1 MNTVIFTLLTDGISN
16 VGQFS
21 KLSPSESIN
30 DSPFPH
36 QFQVTLIILLTLLTR
51 LFYTSDGYRKGVHK
65 ITMRCL
71 ECNIEMKSRIKK
83 VPEEFKGEKIEL
95 AYPVWVCPQCREEMV
110 EAGVLDAAWKK
121 QWEIYKQVHGIPSP
135 ENIKKARERLGL
147 TGEELAQLLGKT
159 RSLISK
165 LENGE
170 RNLSDSLLS
179 AYTDYILPGGEAMMP
194 LLAQAVT
201 QNRISREQSDELTN
215 KMDLLNQSSLKIKA
229 DLIRNT
235 HGKEPDP
242 DNGSTTFDEELFCGI
257 ASYIIIKKGLID
269 LMGLLKLFF
278 YLDTEYYQKSG
289 KSLSGF
295 RYLFNKYGP
304 TPLDYYSLVSYLQEA
319 HVIKATDKEYQFES
333 GDKAEHYLSNLP
345 KDKKIFFNKFFSFYS
360 SFSSR
365 QLSSMSHQEPFWNK
379 AEQGKLI
386 RFYKDMIIPK
396 LKKGIS

>member
-1 MNTVIFTLLTDGISN
+1 LNTVIFTLLTDGISN

-21 KLSPSESIN
+21 KLSPSESII

-36 QFQVTLIILLTLLTR
+36 QFQVTLIILLTLLT
-51 LFYTSDGYRKGVHK
+51 LIFYPSDGYRKEVNK
-65 ITMRCL
+65 ITMRCP
-71 ECNIEMKSRIKK
+71 ECNIEMKSQNRK
-83 VPEEFKGEKIEL
+83 VKEVFKGDTILLE
-95 AYPVWVCPQCREEMV
+95 YSVWVCPQCHEEIV
-110 EAGVLDAAWKK
+110 EAGVLDTAWKK
-121 QWEIYKQVHGIPSP
+121 QWEIYKQSHGIPSP
-135 ENIKKARERLGL
+135 ENIKNARERLGL

-179 AYTDYILPGGEAMMP
+179 AYRDYILPGGEAMMP
-194 LLAQAVT
+194 LLAQAVA
-201 QNRISREQSDELTN
+201 QNRISREQSDELTH

-278 YLDTEYYQKSG
+278 YLDTEYYEISG

-333 GDKAEHYLSNLP
+333 GNKAEHYLSNLP

-360 SFSSR
+360 SFSSC
-365 QLSSMSHQEPFWNK
+365 QLSTMSHQEPFWQK
-379 AEQGKLI
+379 AGQTPII
-386 RFYKDMIIPK
+386 RFHKGMIKSRI
-396 LKKGIS
+396 KK